1 MKKSIKHLLTG
12 SVLLVAV
19 IIAIASS
26 SGGDTIAQNTTPDL
40 KVSAIQLYND
50 FQNNEVSAK
59 EKYGDKILEING
71 VIASIENYG
80 DGAVVL
86 INNYGNPDNVGIKA
100 YFNEDQKK
108 SITSLSNKMPITV
121 IGKGSDDF
129 LMFYDLNDCRLVN
142 NQSVP
147 SEASANSN
155 ATNFASI
162 SPSLREFQNQF
173 NQYAKEVKLDIRMPE
188 IKTEKDYP
196 SKFNVNL
203 NEYLILMGDLN
214 KDNSIYDVVLMTSN
228 DGSSETVSQQ
238 ILTIGGMITA
248 QNPNLKAEDRGRILK
263 KLGLFADKLDLSTLN
278 KSYTENDVTYKL
290 YTIDKVLTFSITPEK
305 GELTK

>member
-1 MKKSIKHLLTG
+1 
-12 SVLLVAV
+12 
-19 IIAIASS
+19 
-26 SGGDTIAQNTTPDL
+26 
-40 KVSAIQLYND
+40 
-50 FQNNEVSAK
+50 
-59 EKYGDKILEING
+59 
-71 VIASIENYG
+71 
-80 DGAVVL
+80 
-86 INNYGNPDNVGIKA
+86 
-100 YFNEDQKK
+100 
-108 SITSLSNKMPITV
+108 MPITV